1 MSRKRYPEAAR
12 VLLDY
17 AKDIR
22 EAVIA
27 LVNGNQFSEAQRVVE
42 CLFYPIIYD
51 QTAYHELNKFCLGRT
66 QPKAR
71 VAQGCGLSRCTR
83 EQSSVYR
90 RYRRD
95 ARADSEA
102 GK

>member
-27 LVNGNQFSEAQRVVE
+27 LVNGNQFSEARRVVE
-42 CLFYPIIYD
+42 CLFFPTIYD
-51 QTAYHELNKFCLGRT
+51 QTAYH
-66 QPKAR
+66 
-71 VAQGCGLSRCTR
+71 GLSH
-83 EQSSVYR
+83 
-90 RYRRD
+90 
-95 ARADSEA
+95 
-102 GK
+102 

>member
-42 CLFYPIIYD
+42 CLFLP
-51 QTAYHELNKFCLGRT
+51 HNLRPNG
-66 QPKAR
+66 
-71 VAQGCGLSRCTR
+71 VS
-83 EQSSVYR
+83 
-90 RYRRD
+90 
-95 ARADSEA
+95 
-102 GK
+102 